1 MLNSLL
7 IACSF
12 ISIIPVPRKF
22 CPEWTPENLRYL
34 PVMLA
39 VIGALIFSPI
49 WAGIFIFLSECV
61 NFSVNLKGLLMTLA
75 VLALTGGL
83 HMDGLMDTSDA
94 IFSHRDR
101 ETRLKILSDIYSGS
115 FAVIACVS
123 ALLLKTLLFAEIF
136 SLSDINLLKVSL
148 IPAFSRLGMS
158 ILLNNSRFAK
168 KNGLAVILGESRNS
182 RDNFIFAIIFVI
194 YMSCDI
200 FCGVIFA
207 LSLFTWYKICIKIF
221 GGITGDLLGAFV
233 EISEIILLFVVVS

>member
-1 MLNSLL
+1 MLKSLL
-7 IACSF
+7 TACSF
-12 ISIIPVPRKF
+12 ISVIPVPRKF
-22 CPEWTPENLRYL
+22 LPEWTRENLRFF

-61 NFSVNLKGLLMTLA
+61 NFSVNLRGLLMTLSA
-75 VLALTGGL
+75 LALTGGL

-101 ETRLKILSDIYSGS
+101 AEKLKILSDSHSGA

-136 SLSDINLLKVSL
+136 SRSNINLLKIAV
-148 IPAFSRLGMS
+148 IPAFSRLGMAV
-158 ILLNNSRFAK
+158 LLNNAKFAK
-168 KNGLAVILGESRNS
+168 KNGLAVLLGESRSS
-182 RDNFIFAIIFVI
+182 RDNFIFIVI
-194 YMSCDI
+194 YIIIASCDI
-200 FCGVIFA
+200 TCGVIFA
-207 LSLFTWYKICIKIF
+207 LSLFAWYKICMKIF

-233 EISEIILLFVVVS
+233 EISEIILLFVIIS